1 MSDVAAVVTGKRME
15 FRAALLKAAREQQQA
30 GELTRGDYV
39 RIWFASILPNQL
51 TKMQEFTTEQAKMAG
66 KMPLEASPVGFD
78 WTALLDFIK
87 QLLPL
92 ILEII
97 ALFK

>member
-1 MSDVAAVVTGKRME
+1 
-15 FRAALLKAAREQQQA
+15 
-30 GELTRGDYV
+30 
-39 RIWFASILPNQL
+39 
-51 TKMQEFTTEQAKMAG
+51 
-66 KMPLEASPVGFD
+66 MPLEASPVGFD